1 MERPMVNNEQLN
13 KVKPIKSWVETGNV
27 KTNVME
33 FLEET
38 SAKMSGSIFILAH
51 KHHEVLIGTVR
62 DQKVDIANPGQLCTD
77 YLQEMRMF
85 SPPGELYIWNH
96 RGQLKYRLR
105 IDEQGEETNK
115 YDEVHFMWGKKMD
128 EKDDHNTIIEPNRGM
143 RLTFP
148 CALAEKDCPLKYH
161 VRNYLDFDDYGHIR
175 FYDAR
180 LITFLKEDGKELVS

>member
-1 MERPMVNNEQLN
+1 MVNTSQFN
-13 KVKPIKSWVETGNV
+13 KVEEINSRVETGIV
-27 KTNVME
+27 KTNMVE

-38 SAKMSGSIFILAH
+38 STILTGKIFILVH
-51 KHHEVLIGTVR
+51 KHHEVLIGSVQ
-62 DQKVDIANPGQLCTD
+62 DQKVVIANPEQLCPD

-85 SPPGELYIWNH
+85 SPSGELFIWNH
-96 RGQLKYRLR
+96 HGQLKYRLR
-105 IDEQGEETNK
+105 IDQQGEKTNH

-128 EKDDHNTIIEPNRGM
+128 ETDDHTLIEPNRGM

-148 CALAEKDCPLKYH
+148 FTVEEKDGPLKYH
-161 VRNYLDFDDYGHIR
+161 VRNYLDFDEHGHIR